1 MRVVC
6 GYLDA
11 KFQFMLITYQME
23 SLEELLESITSTLQ
37 SQYSSRFIRLANP
50 MALNATPEVLDLN
63 IYAICSL
70 WLSDALS
77 ENALDGDP
85 VGDTEV
91 ASTFLGFA
99 KLFLEGPDPL
109 LVHWAEVM
117 VAKIHERPTP
127 LWPEELDAVTD
138 LNRHL
143 LYQLYTSPLLNTQAL
158 AFAAYKSLCL
168 CWAYFNS
175 KNPHWGKLLPPSMA
189 SGLTFFSLGPDQK
202 FLLDSIWEELLKL
215 QEEEQSQN
223 TLAQTNEEA
232 SAEPPITTI
241 FDPESYTVAERS
253 LIFYFLFRKA
263 KINQCDVKVK
273 ARFIHALTGG
283 SLENIY
289 KKHRNLFKYEKKAQR
304 KRMERIKPLLW
315 SLEDESIRLTFN
327 KEWEQL

>member
-1 MRVVC
+1 
-6 GYLDA
+6 
-11 KFQFMLITYQME
+11 MLITYQME
-23 SLEELLESITSTLQ
+23 SLEELLESITYTLQ

-85 VGDTEV
+85 VVDTEV

-127 LWPEELDAVTD
+127 LWPEELDTVPD

-175 KNPHWGKLLPPSMA
+175 KNPHWEKLLPPSMA
-189 SGLTFFSLGPDQK
+189 SGLTFFYLGPDQK
-202 FLLDSIWEELLKL
+202 FLLDSIWEELLKQ

-289 KKHRNLFKYEKKAQR
+289 KKHRSLFKYEKKAQR